1 MITNLNDNE
10 CANLLANNYVGQLG
24 YIYID
29 RPFIVPMTYYF
40 DKENHTIIGYS
51 EDGHK
56 TMSMRKYQKV
66 SLQVLDVEENSS
78 NSNSVLVHG
87 HYKEVSGSEA
97 KKYLHEFTK
106 GIKNIILR
114 KEDKN
119 LNCISDFSHKMNT
132 QNIPIVFKIV
142 IHEMSGKKITK
153 QVS

>member
-1 MITNLNDNE
+1 MITNLNDKE
-10 CANLLANNYVGQLG
+10 CENLLANNYIGQLG

-40 DKENHTIIGYS
+40 DKENYTIIGYS

-56 TMSMRKYQKV
+56 TMSMRKYRKV
-66 SLQVLDVEENSS
+66 SLQVLEVEDS
-78 NSNSVLVHG
+78 NSCNSVLVHG

-114 KEDKN
+114 KEHEDKH
-119 LNCISDFSHKMNT
+119 CISDFSYKINT
-132 QNIPIVFKIV
+132 QNIPIIFKIT
-142 IHEMSGKKITK
+142 IDEMTVKKITK
-153 QVS
+153 EGS